1 MGATVRGSEEQTRQ
15 ATVRILQLAIVGTA
29 VVALELLCRLGV
41 INRFTMIP
49 PSEMML
55 ALARVITT
63 APWFWTDVSYTLG
76 NLAAAIALS
85 VIGGF
90 LIGLAVHAVPRLR
103 RALDP
108 ILTSYYS
115 VPTFVLYPLLIV
127 VFGIG
132 ATSLVVLG
140 ALFGIVAMIVATV
153 TAIDR
158 VPPVLLKVARVSR
171 LGPIRT
177 ALLMKLPAASP
188 HLMTGLRLAVAYSVI
203 GIIAGEFILST
214 EGIGRRV
221 ALAYNNF
228 DNATMYALLVLIL
241 GFAIAVNAALGACE
255 QALHRRWYRS

>member
-1 MGATVRGSEEQTRQ
+1 MSR
-15 ATVRILQLAIVGTA
+15 VRILQLGIVLA
-29 VVALELLCRLGV
+29 VVVLLELLCRLGI

-49 PSEMML
+49 PSEMVA
-55 ALARVITT
+55 ALVDVVAS
-63 APWFWTDVSYTLG
+63 APWFWPDVSYTLG
-76 NLAAAIALS
+76 NLAAAIVLS

-90 LIGLAVHAVPRLR
+90 LIGLLVHAVPRLR
-103 RALDP
+103 RVLDP
-108 ILTSYYS
+108 IFTSYYS

-127 VFGIG
+127 FFGIG
-132 ATSLVVLG
+132 PTSLIVLG

-158 VPPVLLKVARVSR
+158 IPRVLLKVARVSR
-171 LGPIRT
+171 LDPMRT
-177 ALLMKLPAASP
+177 ALLLKLPAASP

-228 DNATMYALLVLIL
+228 DNRTMYALLLLIL
-241 GFAIAVNAALGACE
+241 GFVVALNAALGAFE
-255 QALHRRWYRS
+255 QALHRRWYCA

>member
-1 MGATVRGSEEQTRQ
+1 ARGIEEGAGRIMTRVR
-15 ATVRILQLAIVGTA
+15 LWQLGIVGTA
-29 VVALELLCRLGV
+29 VIALELLCRLGI

-49 PSEMML
+49 PSEMVL
-55 ALARVITT
+55 ALGRVVAT
-63 APWFWTDVSYTLG
+63 APWFWPDVRYTLG

-85 VIGGF
+85 AVGGL

-108 ILTSYYS
+108 IFTSYYA

-127 VFGIG
+127 FFGIG
-132 ATSLVVLG
+132 PASLIVLG
-140 ALFGIVAMIVATV
+140 ALFGIVAMIVATL

-158 VPPVLLKVARVSR
+158 LPVVLLKVARASR
-171 LGPIRT
+171 LGIWRT
-177 ALLMKLPAASP
+177 ALLLKLPAASP

-228 DNATMYALLVLIL
+228 DNQTMYALLV
-241 GFAIAVNAALGACE
+241 
-255 QALHRRWYRS
+255 

>member
-1 MGATVRGSEEQTRQ
+1 MTR
-15 ATVRILQLAIVGTA
+15 AGWIRLLLIVGALALLEAACRYGFISRDA
-29 VVALELLCRLGV
+29 V
-41 INRFTMIP
+41 IP
-49 PSEMML
+49 PTRMFEGAWR
-55 ALARVITT
+55 ALAADETRADI
-63 APWFWTDVSYTLG
+63 WLTLQSVVLSLVLSIIVG
-76 NLAAAIALS
+76 MAA
-85 VIGGF
+85 
-90 LIGLAVHAVPRLR
+90 GLLLHKATRLR

-108 ILTSYYS
+108 LLASYYA

-127 VFGIG
+127 FFGIG
-132 ATSLVVLG
+132 PTSLIVLG

-158 VPPVLLKVARVSR
+158 VPRVLLKVARVSR
-171 LGPIRT
+171 LGAVRT

-228 DNATMYALLVLIL
+228 DNQTMYALLVLIL
-241 GFAIAVNAALGACE
+241 AFAIALNAALGAFE

>member
-1 MGATVRGSEEQTRQ
+1 MTR
-15 ATVRILQLAIVGTA
+15 VRIIQLAVVCA
-29 VVALELLCRLGV
+29 VIAALELLCRIGV
-41 INRFTMIP
+41 IDRFTMIP

-55 ALARVITT
+55 ALAHVVAT
-63 APWFWTDVSYTLG
+63 APWFWPDVSYTLG

-85 VIGGF
+85 VLGGF
-90 LIGLAVHAVPRLR
+90 LIGLMVHAVPRLR
-103 RALDP
+103 RVLDP
-108 ILTSYYS
+108 IFTSYYS

-127 VFGIG
+127 IFGIG
-132 ATSLVVLG
+132 PMSLIVLG

-158 VPPVLLKVARVSR
+158 IPQVLLKVARVSR
-171 LGPIRT
+171 LGPVRT

-214 EGIGRRV
+214 EGVGRRV

-228 DNATMYALLVLIL
+228 DNQTMYAMLVLIL
-241 GFAIAVNAALGACE
+241 AFAIVVNAALGAFE
-255 QALHRRWYRS
+255 GALHRRWDRS

>member
-1 MGATVRGSEEQTRQ
+1 MIR
-15 ATVRILQLAIVGTA
+15 VRILQLAVVGA
-29 VVALELLCRLGV
+29 VIILLELLCRFGV

-49 PSEMML
+49 PSEMVL
-55 ALARVITT
+55 ALAHVIAT
-63 APWFWTDVSYTLG
+63 APWFWSDVSYTLG

-90 LIGLAVHAVPRLR
+90 LIGLAVHAIPRLR
-103 RALDP
+103 RVLDP
-108 ILTSYYS
+108 IFTSYYS

-127 VFGIG
+127 FFGIG
-132 ATSLVVLG
+132 PTSLIVLG
-140 ALFGIVAMIVATV
+140 ALFGIVAMIVATL

-158 VPPVLLKVARVSR
+158 VPAVLLKVACVAR
-171 LGPIRT
+171 LGRVRT
-177 ALLMKLPAASP
+177 ALLMKMPAASP

-228 DNATMYALLVLIL
+228 DNQTMYALLVLIL
-241 GFAIAVNAALGACE
+241 AFAIVLNAVLGAFE
-255 QALHRRWYRS
+255 QALHRRWYQS

>member
-1 MGATVRGSEEQTRQ
+1 MTRVR
-15 ATVRILQLAIVGTA
+15 VLQLAVVGA
-29 VVALELLCRLGV
+29 VVIIVELLCRLGIV
-41 INRFTMIP
+41 NRFTMIP
-49 PSEMML
+49 PSEMVL
-55 ALARVITT
+55 ALGHVIGT
-63 APWFWTDVSYTLG
+63 APWFWPDVSYTLG

-90 LIGLAVHAVPRLR
+90 LVGLLVHAIPRLR
-103 RALDP
+103 RVLDP
-108 ILTSYYS
+108 IFTSYYS

-127 VFGIG
+127 FFGIG
-132 ATSLVVLG
+132 PTSLVVLG
-140 ALFGIVAMIVATV
+140 ALFGIVAMIVATM

-158 VPPVLLKVARVSR
+158 IPRVLLKVARVSR

-228 DNATMYALLVLIL
+228 DNQTMYALLVLIL
-241 GFAIAVNAALGACE
+241 AFVIVVNAALGAFE
-255 QALHRRWYRS
+255 QALHRRWYRA

>member
-1 MGATVRGSEEQTRQ
+1 MIR
-15 ATVRILQLAIVGTA
+15 VRILQLAVVGSVIVL
-29 VVALELLCRLGV
+29 LELLCRFGL

-49 PSEMML
+49 PSEMVL
-55 ALARVITT
+55 ALAHVIAT
-63 APWFWTDVSYTLG
+63 ASWFWPDVSYTLG
-76 NLAAAIALS
+76 NLAAAIVLS

-90 LIGLAVHAVPRLR
+90 LIGLVVHAVPRLR

-108 ILTSYYS
+108 IFTSYYA

-127 VFGIG
+127 FFGIG
-132 ATSLVVLG
+132 PTSLIVLG

-153 TAIDR
+153 TAVDR
-158 VPPVLLKVARVSR
+158 IPRVLLKVARISR
-171 LGPIRT
+171 LGAVRT
-177 ALLMKLPAASP
+177 ALLMKLPAAAP

-228 DNATMYALLVLIL
+228 DNPTMYGLLVLIL
-241 GFAIAVNAALGACE
+241 GFAIAINAMLGAFE
-255 QALHRRWYRS
+255 QALHRRWYRT